1 MNWTFDNREDAGRKL
16 VVHLERYAG
25 RPEVLVLALPR
36 GGVPVA
42 REIARELH
50 APLDVLV
57 VRKLGLPGDEEL
69 AMGAVTFGGLRVLNP
84 AVIAGH
90 RVPGKVFERVAIRET
105 RELERRETVY
115 RAGRPPLVVRGRTVI
130 LVDDGVATGST
141 MRVAV
146 AAMRDAHS
154 GRVVVAAPVMA
165 REAYLELREKAEEVV
180 TLQIPKDFG
189 AVGAFYSDFH
199 QTSDDEVCKLLALPT
214 V

>member
-1 MNWTFDNREDAGRKL
+1 MNQTFDDREEAGRKL
-16 VVHLERYAG
+16 AAHLERYAG

-42 REIARELH
+42 REIARALH

-84 AVIAGH
+84 AVIAGY
-90 RVPGKVFERVAIRET
+90 RVPKKVFERVAIRET

-115 RAGRPPLVVRGRTVI
+115 RAGRPPPVVRGRTVI

-141 MRVAV
+141 MSVAV
-146 AAMRDAHS
+146 AAMRDAHA
-154 GRVVVAAPVMA
+154 GRVIVAAPVMA
-165 REAYLELREKAEEVV
+165 RESYLELREKAEEVV
-180 TLQIPKDFG
+180 TLQIPKAFG

-199 QTSDDEVCKLLALPT
+199 QTSDGEVCKLLALPT

>member
-1 MNWTFDNREDAGRKL
+1 MIQNFDDREDAGRKL
-16 VVHLERYAG
+16 AAHLERYAG

-42 REIARELH
+42 REIARALH

-84 AVIAGH
+84 AVISGY
-90 RVPGKVFERVAIRET
+90 RVPEKVFERVAIRET

-141 MRVAV
+141 MSVAV
-146 AAMRDAHS
+146 AAMRDAHA

-165 REAYLELREKAEEVV
+165 RESYLELREKAEEVV
-180 TLQIPKDFG
+180 TLQIPKAFG

-199 QTSDDEVCKLLALPT
+199 QTSDGEVCKLLALPT